1 MLKVCVLEGGRGG
14 GGVPNEPIGV
24 TPTLKLEE
32 WIDRS

>member
-1 MLKVCVLEGGRGG
+1 MLKVCVLEGGGG